1 MLVAFFA
8 NNIALAAEGDVS
20 LTPASKNIG
29 ASTEFDIEVH
39 LDTNSKKIGAFNM
52 FLDFD
57 PAKVTVNTAIG
68 TADNGLDAGADTTHY
83 NCMVND
89 TDIANG
95 HYRFACIGAFSSSHD
110 SWYANGGNVHIATI
124 HVKTTAGFTSGT
136 ASLTIRGD
144 DGDSNNGLELELS
157 DDTGHALALGTITGE
172 TLTYS
177 NSMPGISTATSIT
190 TPNNDNTP
198 VYTFTAVDLA
208 GNTGTATWGGSCNTH
223 FPTTTDAIV
232 NGDNPITATTAFS
245 EGTYSDCTLQV
256 NDGTNDSNLL
266 HIPEFVIDTT
276 APVLTEQTAVTTPTS
291 DTTPDYTFTS
301 DEAGTITYGGDC
313 SSSDTSAVNG
323 SNTITFNTL
332 ANGTHSNC
340 TITVTDAAG
349 NISSVLNV
357 ASFEVNA
364 PTCTSYTYSSW
375 GSCQPSNT
383 RTRTVLTSIPSGCV
397 GGVSPVLSESCT
409 YTAPAAGGVDVNNFT
424 PKVKLKGVSKKIKL
438 KKHKK
443 VYIRKKKLSFKGDI
457 DDLAGGRVEIY
468 VDGDLK
474 ETATIG
480 SNGKWKMKV
489 KIKKSGKHKLRFKYF
504 NATGDYIGESS
515 RYYIKID
522 TRKPRF
528 IHLPSFLTKYRGNV
542 VHFEAT
548 DSKSKKVKTKKKNKI
563 KYYKYYFLG
572 KKVKTKKSSFVIPK
586 NTLRGLH
593 TLKVRAYDKAG
604 NKTTKYVVIRVR

>member
-1 MLVAFFA
+1 MSSFEVVIPTITDVAPIA
-8 NNIALAAEGDVS
+8 TPSNN
-20 LTPASKNIG
+20 
-29 ASTEFDIEVH
+29 
-39 LDTNSKKIGAFNM
+39 TNPTYVFSA
-52 FLDFD
+52 
-57 PAKVTVNTAIG
+57 VNLNGGLG
-68 TADNGLDAGADTTHY
+68 TAD
-83 NCMVND
+83 
-89 TDIANG
+89 
-95 HYRFACIGAFSSSHD
+95 
-110 SWYANGGNVHIATI
+110 
-124 HVKTTAGFTSGT
+124 
-136 ASLTIRGD
+136 
-144 DGDSNNGLELELS
+144 
-157 DDTGHALALGTITGE
+157 
-172 TLTYS
+172 
-177 NSMPGISTATSIT
+177 
-190 TPNNDNTP
+190 
-198 VYTFTAVDLA
+198 
-208 GNTGTATWGGSCNTH
+208 WGGSCDGH
-223 FPTTTDAIV
+223 FSETVDGV
-232 NGDNPITATTAFS
+232 GLGNNSVTATTAFT
-245 EGTYSDCTLQV
+245 EGTYTDCTLTV
-256 NDGTNDSNLL
+256 NDGTVNTNTLS
-266 HIPEFVIDTT
+266 IPSFTIDTT
-276 APVLTEQTAVTTPTS
+276 APTLSEQTAVTTPTS

-301 DEAGTITYGGDC
+301 NEAGTITYGGDC
-313 SSSDTSAVNG
+313 SSSTTSAVNG

-349 NISSVLNV
+349 NTSSILNV
-357 ASFEVNA
+357 TNFEVNA

-424 PKVKLKGVSKKIKL
+424 PKVKLKGVGKKIKL

-480 SNGKWKMKV
+480 SDGKWKMKV

-504 NATGDYIGESS
+504 NAAGDYIGESS

-572 KKVKTKKSSFVIPK
+572 KKVKTKKSSFIIPK
-586 NTLRGLH
+586 DTPRGLH